1 MKNNYKSCL
10 LAAIFLFAV
19 NACTLFKKGISK
31 PVTVSLSDSTFLAEK
46 NAKANYIKYLDLQ
59 SPEKLTTAFL
69 KGFKSEGAI
78 TKNVTLKFNDDDADF
93 ILKVKSLV
101 VTESSKIE
109 TINDPKSPFNG
120 QQVELN
126 KVESSVTIEIIDTKN
141 KTKKFMNCFN
151 SKERTEKLKNNRDI
165 GDLITGSNKDNTQ
178 YRTKLLSDNICL
190 NLSEDVGR
198 RVWVPITRRIVKA
211 IK

>member
-1 MKNNYKSCL
+1 MKNSLKYYLWIAVFLS
-10 LAAIFLFAV
+10 AIH
-19 NACTLFKKGISK
+19 ACTLFKKGISK
-31 PVTVSLSDSTFLAEK
+31 PITVSLVDSTFMAEK

-59 SPEKLTTAFL
+59 SPEQITSAFL
-69 KGFKSEGAI
+69 KGFKSEAAI
-78 TKNVTLKFNDDDADF
+78 TKNVTLKFNDENADF

-109 TINDPKSPFNG
+109 TISDPKSPFNG

-126 KVESSVTIEIIDTKN
+126 RVESSVTIEIIDTKN
-141 KTKKFMNCFN
+141 KTKKLMDCFN
-151 SKERTEKLKNNRDI
+151 SKERNEKLKNNRDI
-165 GDLITGSNKDNTQ
+165 GDLITGTNKDKTQ
-178 YRTKLLSDNICL
+178 YRTKLLNDNICL

-198 RVWVPITRRIVKA
+198 RIWVPISRRIAKT

>member
-59 SPEKLTTAFL
+59 SPEKLTNAFL
-69 KGFKSEGAI
+69 KGFKSEAAI
-78 TKNVTLKFNDDDADF
+78 TKNVTLKFNDDNADF

-101 VTESSKIE
+101 VTESSQIE

-126 KVESSVTIEIIDTKN
+126 KVESSVTIEIIDNKN
-141 KTKKFMNCFN
+141 KTKKLTDCFN
-151 SKERTEKLKNNRDI
+151 SKERSEKLKNNRDI

-198 RVWVPITRRIVKA
+198 RIWVPISRRIAKTL
-211 IK
+211 K

>member
-1 MKNNYKSCL
+1 MRINFKFFL
-10 LAAIFLFAV
+10 LPAFFLFAV
-19 NACTLFKKGISK
+19 SACTLFKKGISK

-59 SPEKLTTAFL
+59 SPERLTSAFL

-78 TKNVTLKFNDDDADF
+78 TKNVSLKFNDENADY
-93 ILKVKSLV
+93 ILKVKSLII
-101 VTESSKIE
+101 TESSKIE
-109 TINDPKSPFNG
+109 TINDSKSPFNG

-126 KVESSVTIEIIDTKN
+126 TVESSVTIEIIDTKN
-141 KTKKFMNCFN
+141 KTKKLMDCFN
-151 SKERTEKLKNNRDI
+151 SKQRAEKLKNNRDI

-190 NLSEDVGR
+190 NLAEDVGR
-198 RVWVPITRRIVKA
+198 RIWVPISRRIAKTL
-211 IK
+211 K